1 MGVGSLFVMNELDL
15 STLLQDFAINAVAI
29 VILAFFIYYLRH
41 RRRDATV
48 GYIATNVSLFVVS
61 AALSSST
68 TLNVGVGFGLF
79 AVLSIVRLRSDEATQ
94 SEIGY
99 TMVSLVIGLMTGLPG
114 LSTDIKIVFSALLV
128 VTMFV
133 VDHPALIKPQQYQK
147 LRIELDRIITDESE
161 LQSFVETKIAGKVKR
176 LSVLEIDFV
185 RETMRLDVR
194 ASH

>member
-1 MGVGSLFVMNELDL
+1 MEELDL
-15 STLLQDFAINAVAI
+15 LSLLRDFAIDAVAI
-29 VILAFFIYYLRH
+29 ALLAYFIYYPRH

-48 GYIATNVSLFVVS
+48 GYIAINVSLFVVS

-99 TMVSLVIGLMTGLPG
+99 TMVALVIGLMTGLPG
-114 LSTDIKIVFSALLV
+114 LDTDIKIVFSGLLV
-128 VTMFV
+128 ATMFI
-133 VDHPALIKPQQYQK
+133 VDHPRLIKPQQYQR
-147 LRIELDRIITDESE
+147 LRVELDRIITNEDE
-161 LQSFVETKIAGKVKR
+161 LRSFVSNQISGDVKR
-176 LSVLEIDFV
+176 LTVIEIDFV

-194 ASH
+194 ADRQKS

>member
-1 MGVGSLFVMNELDL
+1 MNELDL
-15 STLLQDFAINAVAI
+15 NQLLQDFSINVVSI
-29 VILAFFIYYLRH
+29 LILAFFVYYRRH

-48 GYIATNVSLFVVS
+48 GYIATNVRLFVVA

-114 LSTDIKIVFSALLV
+114 LDTDIKITFSVLLV
-128 VTMFV
+128 MTMFI
-133 VDHPALIKPQQYQK
+133 VDHPSLIKPQQYQR
-147 LRIELDRIITDESE
+147 LRIELDRIITDEKE
-161 LQSFVETKIAGKVKR
+161 LSAFVEERITGKVKR
-176 LSVLEIDFV
+176 LTVLEIDFV

-194 ASH
+194 ADT

>member
-1 MGVGSLFVMNELDL
+1 MNELDL
-15 STLLQDFAINAVAI
+15 PHLLQDFLINIVAV
-29 VILAFFIYYLRH
+29 VILAFFIYYRRH

-48 GYIATNVSLFVVS
+48 GYIATNVSLFVVA

-114 LSTDIKIVFSALLV
+114 LDIDIKITFSVLLV
-128 VTMFV
+128 MTMFII
-133 VDHPALIKPQQYQK
+133 DHPSLIKPQRYQR
-147 LRIELDRIITDESE
+147 LRVELDRIITDDKE
-161 LQSFVETKIAGKVKR
+161 LSAYIEERITGKVKR
-176 LSVLEIDFV
+176 ITVTEINFV
-185 RETMRLDVR
+185 NETMRLDVR
-194 ASH
+194 ADT

>member
-1 MGVGSLFVMNELDL
+1 MNELDL
-15 STLLQDFAINAVAI
+15 PHLLQDFLINIVAV
-29 VILAFFIYYLRH
+29 VILAFFIYYRRH

-48 GYIATNVSLFVVS
+48 GYIATNVSLFVVA

-114 LSTDIKIVFSALLV
+114 LDTEIKITFSMLLV

-133 VDHPALIKPQQYQK
+133 IDHPSLIKPQQYQS
-147 LRIELDRIITDESE
+147 LRIELDRIITDEKE
-161 LQSFVETKIAGKVKR
+161 LSAFVEERIDRKVKR
-176 LSVLEIDFV
+176 LTVTEIDFV

-194 ASH
+194 ADT

>member
-1 MGVGSLFVMNELDL
+1 MNDLDMT
-15 STLLQDFAINAVAI
+15 TLLQDFAIDAVAI
-29 VILAFFIYYLRH
+29 TLLAYFIYYLRH

-48 GYIATNVSLFVVS
+48 GYIAINVSLFVVS

-99 TMVSLVIGLMTGLPG
+99 TMIALVIGLMTGLPG
-114 LSTDIKIVFSALLV
+114 LDTDIKIVFSGLLV
-128 VTMFV
+128 ATMFI
-133 VDHPALIKPQQYQK
+133 VDHPRLIKPQQYER
-147 LRIELDRIITDESE
+147 LRIEVDRIITDEVE
-161 LQSFVETKIAGKVKR
+161 LRAFVESRISGRIRR
-176 LSVLEIDFV
+176 LTVMEMDFV

-194 ASH
+194 ADHV

>member
-1 MGVGSLFVMNELDL
+1 MNELDL
-15 STLLQDFAINAVAI
+15 PRILQDFSINIVAI
-29 VILAFFIYYLRH
+29 LILAFFVYYRRY

-48 GYIATNVSLFVVS
+48 GYIATNVSLFVVA

-114 LSTDIKIVFSALLV
+114 LDTDIKITFSVLLV
-128 VTMFV
+128 LTMFI
-133 VDHPALIKPQQYQK
+133 VDHPSLLKPQQYQR
-147 LRIELDRIITDESE
+147 LRVELDRIITNEKE
-161 LQSFVETKIAGKVKR
+161 LAEFVEERIAGKVKR
-176 LSVLEIDFV
+176 LTVIEIDFV

-194 ASH
+194 ADT

>member
-1 MGVGSLFVMNELDL
+1 MSDLDL
-15 STLLQDFAINAVAI
+15 NHLLQDFLINIVAI
-29 VILAFFIYYLRH
+29 VVLAFFVYYRRH

-48 GYIATNVSLFVVS
+48 GYIATNVSLFVVA

-79 AVLSIVRLRSDEATQ
+79 AVLSIVRLRSEEATQ

-114 LSTDIKIVFSALLV
+114 LGTDVKIAFSALLV
-128 VTMFV
+128 LTMFII
-133 VDHPALIKPQQYQK
+133 DHPLLIKPQQYQR
-147 LRIELDRIITDESE
+147 LRIELDRIITNEKE
-161 LQSFVETKIAGKVKR
+161 LSAFVEERITGKVKR
-176 LSVLEIDFV
+176 LTVLEIDFV

-194 ASH
+194 ADT

>member
-1 MGVGSLFVMNELDL
+1 
-15 STLLQDFAINAVAI
+15 
-29 VILAFFIYYLRH
+29 
-41 RRRDATV
+41 V

-114 LSTDIKIVFSALLV
+114 LSTDIKIVFSTLLV
-128 VTMFV
+128 VTMFII
-133 VDHPALIKPQQYQK
+133 DHPLLIKPQQYQK

-161 LQSFVETKIAGKVKR
+161 LQSFVETRIAGSVKR
-176 LSVLEIDFV
+176 LTVLEIDFV

-194 ASH
+194 ANH

>member
-1 MGVGSLFVMNELDL
+1 MNELDL
-15 STLLQDFAINAVAI
+15 PRILQDFSINIVAI
-29 VILAFFIYYLRH
+29 VILAFFVYYRRY

-48 GYIATNVSLFVVS
+48 GYIATNVSLFVVA

-114 LSTDIKIVFSALLV
+114 LDTDIKITFSVLLV
-128 VTMFV
+128 LTMFI
-133 VDHPALIKPQQYQK
+133 VDHPSLLKPQQYQR
-147 LRIELDRIITDESE
+147 LRVELDRIITDEKE
-161 LQSFVETKIAGKVKR
+161 LAEFVEERIAGKVKR
-176 LSVLEIDFV
+176 LTVIEIDLV

-194 ASH
+194 ADT